1 MNEKLYIDSSTSL
14 IDRIN
19 RIDSIIDALI
29 LQQSTSAPNSSI
41 SSYQL
46 NDGQTVINTS
56 YTSQEMIMKAIEGF
70 EKLRSRYLLRLNSNG
85 TILRDWR
92 GLR

>member
-1 MNEKLYIDSSTSL
+1 MNEQLYVDSATSL
-14 IDRIN
+14 VDRIN
-19 RIDSIIDALI
+19 RIDAIIDALI
-29 LQQSTSAPNSSI
+29 LQQATAAPNSNI
-41 SSYQL
+41 ASYQL

-56 YTSQEMIMKAIEGF
+56 YSSVEMISRAIEGY
-70 EKLRSRYLLRLNSNG
+70 EKLRARYLMRLNGNG